1 MLPAFIFWTWWRQ
14 KSPSPRQRK
23 PASASK
29 WICKEA
35 DIIKWR
41 DRNELE
47 FIQCACKITEKDA
60 EFGEHGSKRDEMKQ
74 LLKQLRSI
82 YNKVDMNIYNSAKNV
97 NLNTVISYIKD
108 GKVHHFM
115 DDYDKKK

>member
-1 MLPAFIFWTWWRQ
+1 MKVWNLSDHFYYV
-14 KSPSPRQRK
+14 
-23 PASASK
+23 
-29 WICKEA
+29 KEA

-97 NLNTVISYIKD
+97 NLKHSYII
-108 GKVHHFM
+108 
-115 DDYDKKK
+115 Y